1 MAFVSTI
8 RPARATGE
16 VREMYLRQQAKYGYV
31 PNYAKLFSHRPEV
44 MKRWAALLS
53 EIRRHMSPRR
63 FELATFAAAHTLR
76 NSSCTLAHGAAL
88 TEYLSPDDVRAI
100 ANDTDVSALSEAE
113 AAMVK
118 FARKV
123 ARDAGAITAGDVAV
137 LRKHGFA
144 DEEIFDIV
152 ATAAARAFFTKVLD
166 GLGAEPDS
174 IYAEMDET
182 FRKTLTVG
190 GPIDFREPERVCVER
205 PMRVAGS
212 A

>member
-8 RPARATGE
+8 RPDQSTGD

-31 PNYAKLFSHRPEV
+31 PNYAKLFCHRPEV

-63 FELATFAAAHTLR
+63 FELVTFAAAHTLR
-76 NSSCTLAHGAAL
+76 NSSCTLAHGTAL
-88 TEYLSPDDVRAI
+88 TEYLSPEDVRAV
-100 ANDTDVSALSEAE
+100 ANDTDVSALTEAE

-123 ARDAGAITAGDVAV
+123 ARDAAAITAGDVAV

-174 IYAEMDET
+174 IYGEMDET
-182 FRKTLTVG
+182 FRKSLAVG

-205 PMRVAGS
+205 PVHVAGS